1 MDTKTHVA
9 VGRKYAR
16 FRLVGWSMR
25 YFYLASQAISEQEY
39 IHDLP
44 WLLRT
49 TTGWYAVSLLRYK
62 SLSTRPPLLRGLFY
76 VEIAME
82 FACIYESNSV
92 HYRLVAA
99 RIATQN
105 I

>member
-39 IHDLP
+39 IHDLSMASSYYHGLVCGVSSQVQIIIDP
-44 WLLRT
+44 SASVTWLTLCVDND
-49 TTGWYAVSLLRYK
+49 G
-62 SLSTRPPLLRGLFY
+62 
-76 VEIAME
+76 ICMH
-82 FACIYESNSV
+82 I
-92 HYRLVAA
+92 
-99 RIATQN
+99 
-105 I
+105 